1 MIPLR
6 NIYSF
11 KTVLNSISRS
21 QYYSANQT
29 HVTQKKKSPTCSNR
43 GWRSTFISLVITAV
57 LLLFTV
63 IALGLWKYLMPR
75 NSQPTQSQPTQS
87 VVTLSDPITCNSD
100 TSDIGMPT
108 RSNVFPPIKSF
119 NFRFTFWFTKWN
131 AIGRNE
137 EVDSHW
143 RRLLSNHVLDIKR
156 RNSFDKI
163 PNGPI
168 KLSNGSD
175 WSKRS
180 HSKSFKSQFSW
191 HDR

>member
-1 MIPLR
+1 MILLC
-6 NIYSF
+6 NSNN
-11 KTVLNSISRS
+11 LNNISRS

-87 VVTLSDPITCNSD
+87 VVTLTDPITCNSD

-108 RSNVFPPIKSF
+108 RSNAFPPIKPLI
-119 NFRFTFWFTKWN
+119 FRFTF
-131 AIGRNE
+131 
-137 EVDSHW
+137 
-143 RRLLSNHVLDIKR
+143 
-156 RNSFDKI
+156 
-163 PNGPI
+163 
-168 KLSNGSD
+168 
-175 WSKRS
+175 
-180 HSKSFKSQFSW
+180 
-191 HDR
+191 

>member
-1 MIPLR
+1 MLL
-6 NIYSF
+6 F
-11 KTVLNSISRS
+11 RS

-100 TSDIGMPT
+100 TSDIGMQPACSKLLCFTPYKTIHFQSHFSIYET
-108 RSNVFPPIKSF
+108 RCF
-119 NFRFTFWFTKWN
+119 
-131 AIGRNE
+131 
-137 EVDSHW
+137 W
-143 RRLLSNHVLDIKR
+143 RRREGRLSLAEAIIQSCSRYQKM
-156 RNSFDKI
+156 K
-163 PNGPI
+163 
-168 KLSNGSD
+168 
-175 WSKRS
+175 
-180 HSKSFKSQFSW
+180 QF
-191 HDR
+191 R